1 MNPPARVT
9 WHTHYALGVLTIIYV
24 FNYIDRQLM
33 AILIEPV
40 KAEFGISDTQVGL
53 LSGLTFAVF
62 YTLFGFPL
70 GRLSD
75 RIGRKPVIA
84 LACIAWSAMTMLCGL
99 AGSFL
104 FLVLARIGVAIGEAG
119 GTAPSMAM
127 VSDLYPPQRRSTA
140 MSVLM
145 LGSSLGAIFGLGLGG
160 WIAQHYGWRTAFV
173 VIGAPGIFLGL
184 LLWATVRTPRPA
196 AATTTT
202 TTARTANGN
211 AAGAPLPRET
221 WWQTLG
227 LLLQTPGFLWIVL
240 TGSAA
245 AIAGYAIGT
254 WAPSFLIRSHG
265 LSLQEAG
272 ILVGVVGGTCSAI
285 GTVTCGWFTDR
296 MVRRDAGWQIGVP
309 LLGTLLSIPFG
320 LACFLWPQGVAFS
333 AFGIAV
339 PLAFLFYIPFGFF
352 GTWWATP
359 CLSAISHLFP
369 ASRLAQATAIFVMGM
384 TLLGVGL
391 GPLVTGMLSDYFTPI
406 AGSEAL
412 RYSLAA
418 SMSLLVLAALFLAL
432 ALPRYRRQLLGQ
444 DASAHSATSP
454 SATATA

>member
-1 MNPPARVT
+1 MNSHARVT
-9 WHTHYALGVLTIIYV
+9 WRTHYALAVLTVIYV
-24 FNYIDRQLM
+24 FNYIDRHLM

-40 KAEFGISDTQVGL
+40 KAEFGISDTQIGL
-53 LSGLTFAVF
+53 LSGLTFALF
-62 YTLFGFPL
+62 FTLFGFPL

-84 LACIAWSAMTMLCGL
+84 LSCIAWSAMTMLCGL

-104 FLVLARIGVAIGEAG
+104 FLLLARIGVAIGEAG

-140 MSVLM
+140 LSVLM
-145 LGSSLGAIFGLGLGG
+145 LGSSLGAVFGLGLGG

-173 VIGAPGIFLGL
+173 VIGAPGILLGI
-184 LLWATVRTPRPA
+184 LLWATVRAPKPSLPA
-196 AATTTT
+196 SRATSQ
-202 TTARTANGN
+202 GQIQ
-211 AAGAPLPRET
+211 ES
-221 WWQTLG
+221 WFQTIA
-227 LLLQTPGFLWIVL
+227 LLFQTPAFSWIVL
-240 TGSAA
+240 TGASA

-254 WAPSFLIRSHG
+254 WSPSFLIRSHG
-265 LSLQEAG
+265 LTVQEAG
-272 ILVGVVGGTCSAI
+272 MLVGVVGGSCSAI
-285 GTVTCGWFTDR
+285 GTVTCGWLTDR
-296 MVRRDAGWQIGVP
+296 MVRRDVGWQIGVP

-320 LACFLWPQGVAFS
+320 LGYFLWPQGVAFEVGS
-333 AFGIAV
+333 ITV
-339 PLAFLFYIPFGFF
+339 PQAFLFYIGFGFF

-359 CLSAISHLFP
+359 CLGAISHLFP
-369 ASRLAQATAIFVMGM
+369 ATRLAQATAIFVMGM

-418 SMSLLVLAALFLAL
+418 SMSLLVLAALFLAI
-432 ALPRYRRQLLGQ
+432 ALPRYRRQLAGQ
-444 DASAHSATSP
+444 VSPGNAATTT
-454 SATATA
+454 ATATA